1 MAVWPVPGH
10 WVREWR
16 RAVFR
21 RQSLQHYAGQ
31 GLPAA
36 KGIIVNTRVSR
47 HPILPLILERWS
59 SRAYDRSA
67 PVDREE
73 LAVLFEA
80 ARWAPS
86 SFNIQPWR
94 FVFAVRG
101 DAGWDAMLNLLI
113 PFNQGWVGAAGAL
126 ICICSEVDVATKT
139 PGERQPSYSHSF
151 DAGAAWA
158 LLALQAS
165 SVGLVTHAMTGFDVE
180 RAKSILQLPAN
191 VRPEAMIAV
200 GREGSRADLPEGLRE
215 RDVPSDRHRLE
226 TFVYEHTF
234 GTAAQF
240 GGA

>member
-1 MAVWPVPGH
+1 VGDAATTPWH
-10 WVREWR
+10 RS
-16 RAVFR
+16 AFCL
-21 RQSLQHYAGQ
+21 QLLQHRAGQ

-59 SRAYDRSA
+59 SRAYDRVT

-94 FVFAVRG
+94 FVFALRG
-101 DAGWDAMLNLLI
+101 DAGWNAMLDLLI
-113 PFNQGWVGAAGAL
+113 PFNQGWAGAAGAL
-126 ICICSEVDVATKT
+126 ICICSEVDVASKT
-139 PGERQPSYSHSF
+139 GERQPSYSHSF

-165 SVGLVTHAMTGFDVE
+165 SVGLSTHAMTGFDVE
-180 RAKSILQLPAN
+180 RAKSVLQLPAN

-215 RDVPSDRHRLE
+215 RDVPSDRRQLE
-226 TFVYEHTF
+226 TFVYQHTF
-234 GTAAQF
+234 GTAAHF